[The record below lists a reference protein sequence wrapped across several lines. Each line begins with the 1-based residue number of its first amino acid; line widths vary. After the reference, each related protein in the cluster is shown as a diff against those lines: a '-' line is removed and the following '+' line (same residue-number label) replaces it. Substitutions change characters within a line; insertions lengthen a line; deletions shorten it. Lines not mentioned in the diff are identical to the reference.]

1 MNIIKKMY
9 CRIYQTVFHWALPVL
24 PYREPKILN
33 SVSDIPKLLKSK
45 RVKSVLLVTDRF
57 LKAHGITEE
66 LEKIYHKV
74 KV

>member
-1 MNIIKKMY
+1 MNILKKIY
-9 CRIYQTVFHWALPVL
+9 CRIYQAAFHFALPIL

-33 SVSDIPKLLKSK
+33 SVRDIPKLLKSK

-74 KV
+74 RV